1 MKQNNKYN
9 NQTKFS
15 NQDLENI
22 IKISQNSNNKISN
35 LNQNEILQRSLELL
49 YPGQDKGKILDKLN
63 VTNNYNNRKNEE
75 FSTQPKSTKNIDNES
90 VNIQTKSSKTPE
102 KIIKK
107 TIKSNRSLTPKSK
120 TNTSLFKV
128 NKFNNL
134 KTNLNKSVS
143 LRENSKLKESLNKS
157 GMTNQDNGKY

>member
-63 VTNNYNNRKNEE
+63 VTNNYINRKNED